1 MGVAAGVKRFTDR
14 DAAAEQRVAG
24 GLDVGD
30 DQVQALRGAGRGRG
44 DVLAED
50 HRGVGAGWGE
60 LDHAVIVRAG
70 EIGIE
75 PPAEFCIKLLGAFD
89 VGDRDDDDFEP
100 QVDRQ
105 RGVGFGGSGV
115 SAFPEV

>member
-1 MGVAAGVKRFTDR
+1 MHIAAGVKRFTDR
-14 DAAAEQRVAG
+14 NAAADQLAAG

-50 HRGVGAGWGE
+50 HRGVGAGRGE
-60 LDHAVIVRAG
+60 LDHAVIVGAG
-70 EIGIE
+70 EIGVE

-89 VGDRDDDDFEP
+89 VGDRDDDDLEL
-100 QVDRQ
+100 QVDCR
-105 RGVGFGGSGV
+105 RGLGFGWG
-115 SAFPEV
+115 AFLDV